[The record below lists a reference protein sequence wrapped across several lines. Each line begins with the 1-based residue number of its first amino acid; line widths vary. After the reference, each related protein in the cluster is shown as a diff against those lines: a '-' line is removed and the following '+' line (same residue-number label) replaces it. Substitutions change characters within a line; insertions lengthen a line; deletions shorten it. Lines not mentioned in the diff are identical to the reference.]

1 MIQVGDGRCSLL
13 ILHCLDRPA
22 PLLRSLR
29 HSVYDD
35 KQPPLAIIEAYVGTL
50 PADVEELHEILYD
63 VMILKERPEFDEQD
77 EYAAADDEDEDVI
90 RDAIKH
96 FGPYE

>member
-1 MIQVGDGRCSLL
+1 MIQVGDGRCPLL

-29 HSVYDD
+29 HSVFDD

-50 PADVEELHEILYD
+50 PADVEELLEVLYD
-63 VMILKERPEFDEQD
+63 VMILNERPEFGEM
-77 EYAAADDEDEDVI
+77 EEHAGLERKDEDED
-90 RDAIKH
+90 A
-96 FGPYE
+96 

>member
-29 HSVYDD
+29 HSVFDD
-35 KQPPLAIIEAYVGTL
+35 KQPPLSIIEAYVGTL
-50 PADVEELHEILYD
+50 PADVEKLHEILYD
-63 VMILKERPEFDEQD
+63 VMILNERPEFREM
-77 EYAAADDEDEDVI
+77 EEHVGLERKDEDED
-90 RDAIKH
+90 A
-96 FGPYE
+96 

>member
-1 MIQVGDGRCSLL
+1 MGDGRCSRL
-13 ILHCLDRPA
+13 ILPCLDRPA
-22 PLLRSLR
+22 ALLRSN
-29 HSVYDD
+29 VYST
-35 KQPPLAIIEAYVGTL
+35 KMVMLGIIEAYVGFL
-50 PADVEELHEILYD
+50 PDDVAELHEILYD

-77 EYAAADDEDEDVI
+77 EYAAADDEDEDEI